1 METEKEY
8 YLKQENTMECVE
20 SQELGGI
27 FPSIVQLPGYK

>member
-8 YLKQENTMECVE
+8 YLKQNTMECAE